1 MIIDFIFQNMTN
13 IQFDERYLTWR
24 IYSQPK
30 SKNPP
35 YLRLNSWWEKT
46 ELSSNEAIA
55 KFGPKNGWNKENKIS
70 SVILKRTLK
79 CKYYQSH
86 IDDGYERSGRSS
98 ILYKLNYSLISR
110 WSGRIKRRSSKI
122 FRSYI
127 RLLFINLPLAEFSE
141 VYQVVIFSCLV
152 VTTTVTRNDRELS
165 LCSAR
170 ASSVY
175 IRSSPWSICKS
186 MVKMTSWTMGT
197 PEVASK
203 EYFEYATNFPW
214 FLPRFYRYFPAI
226 CLRLTLAATFDQ
238 RTETPIKSWFPVIG
252 DDMFINRNADCSS
265 LKIWLKIMPGSEGEK
280 SSSLG
285 LPGEIAAFPYQ

>member
-1 MIIDFIFQNMTN
+1 M
-13 IQFDERYLTWR
+13 
-24 IYSQPK
+24 
-30 SKNPP
+30 
-35 YLRLNSWWEKT
+35 
-46 ELSSNEAIA
+46 
-55 KFGPKNGWNKENKIS
+55 
-70 SVILKRTLK
+70 
-79 CKYYQSH
+79 
-86 IDDGYERSGRSS
+86 
-98 ILYKLNYSLISR
+98 
-110 WSGRIKRRSSKI
+110 
-122 FRSYI
+122 
-127 RLLFINLPLAEFSE
+127 
-141 VYQVVIFSCLV
+141 YQVVIFSCLV
-152 VTTTVTRNDRELS
+152 VTTTVTRNNRELS

-203 EYFEYATNFPW
+203 EYFEYATNFHW

>member
-152 VTTTVTRNDRELS
+152 VTTTVTRNNRELS

-186 MVKMTSWTMGT
+186 MVKMTSRTTST

-203 EYFEYATNFPW
+203 EYFEYATNFH
-214 FLPRFYRYFPAI
+214 
-226 CLRLTLAATFDQ
+226 
-238 RTETPIKSWFPVIG
+238 
-252 DDMFINRNADCSS
+252 
-265 LKIWLKIMPGSEGEK
+265 
-280 SSSLG
+280 
-285 LPGEIAAFPYQ
+285 

>member
-152 VTTTVTRNDRELS
+152 VTTTVTRNNRELS

-186 MVKMTSWTMGT
+186 MVKMTSRIRAHRKWRQRSILSMLLI
-197 PEVASK
+197 
-203 EYFEYATNFPW
+203 FTNFYRDFTAISPQFASAWPW
-214 FLPRFYRYFPAI
+214 LQP
-226 CLRLTLAATFDQ
+226 L
-238 RTETPIKSWFPVIG
+238 IKEQKRP
-252 DDMFINRNADCSS
+252 
-265 LKIWLKIMPGSEGEK
+265 
-280 SSSLG
+280 
-285 LPGEIAAFPYQ
+285 